1 MKPNSLLLTLPEYDR
16 IFKVIYSVLD
26 GRANT
31 PHACMFFSAAGALLL
46 NKHHKIPAKLVAG
59 AFLLQT
65 GQDAAIFIGGKNGN
79 EIVSSETEFHCWI
92 QTDHH
97 IIDFMSP
104 IFKESFKDS
113 SMKTPIARK
122 MFQRLLQDESPS
134 INEMSRS
141 GDFYAIPNIDVTE
154 NLVDKITR
162 KLTIMDLLDVCDT
175 WYEKYPK
182 KVPDMVLLDDLGQV
196 HKLELK
202 GPAIVGAW

>member
-1 MKPNSLLLTLPEYDR
+1 MKPNSLLLTLPEYGR

-31 PHACMFFSAAGALLL
+31 PHACMFFSVAGSLLL
-46 NKHHKIPAKLVAG
+46 NKHHKIPAKPVSG
-59 AFLLQT
+59 AFLLQI
-65 GQDAAIFIGGKNGN
+65 GQDSAIFIGGQKGN

-92 QTDHH
+92 QTEHH

-122 MFQRLLQDESPS
+122 MFQRLLEDESPS
-134 INEMSRS
+134 INEMSRA
-141 GDFYAIPNIDVTE
+141 GDFYTIPNIDMTE
-154 NLVDKITR
+154 NLVDKITSR
-162 KLTIMDLLDVCDT
+162 PTAMDLLNVCDI

-182 KVPDMVLLDDLGQV
+182 KVSDVALQDDLGQV